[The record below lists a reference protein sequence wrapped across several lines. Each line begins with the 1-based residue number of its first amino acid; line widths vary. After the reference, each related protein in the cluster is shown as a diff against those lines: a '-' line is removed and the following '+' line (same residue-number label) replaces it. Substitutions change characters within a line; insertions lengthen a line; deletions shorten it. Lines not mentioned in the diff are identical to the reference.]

1 MTEFYGEISLK
12 KLGDIVRQHE
22 ALVRNVHFNKP
33 EPHDEKMLKIIVR
46 EKQTEFSDAFIAVSC
61 KKDEQKEGLSYIIG
75 NLKISNG
82 GIQQQQAAPADALET
97 APQPAAPPIQPQ
109 AADKNDLPF

>member
-46 EKQTEFSDAFIAVSC
+46 EKQTDFSDAFIAVSC

-75 NLKISNG
+75 NLKISNIG
-82 GIQQQQAAPADALET
+82 NQQQQAAPADVST
-97 APQPAAPPIQPQ
+97 TDPQPVTSPVQPQ
-109 AADKNDLPF
+109 IADKNDLPF